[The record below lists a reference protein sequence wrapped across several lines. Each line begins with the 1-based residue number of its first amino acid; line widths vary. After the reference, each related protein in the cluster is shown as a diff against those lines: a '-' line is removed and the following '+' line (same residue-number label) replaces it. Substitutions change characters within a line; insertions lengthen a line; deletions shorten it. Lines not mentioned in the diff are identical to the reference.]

1 MKVPEKYRVK
11 SGPLSTTAEDGNN
24 GLFVI
29 PRGNGS
35 KQSLTVIV
43 SDGGDWEHVSVSM
56 KDRMPTWEDM
66 DYIKGLFWDPTEAV
80 MQLHVPKARHINNH
94 PFCLH
99 LWRPAAGG
107 IPMPPQFMVGLPGVE
122 MVAPAGGP
130 NK

>member
-1 MKVPEKYRVK
+1 MKVPEKYRVQ

-35 KQSLTVIV
+35 KQSLTVIA

-80 MQLHVPKARHINNH
+80 MQLHVPEARHINNH

-107 IPMPPQFMVGLPGVE
+107 IPMPPQFMVGLSGVE
-122 MVAPAGGP
+122 WVAPAGGS
-130 NK
+130 KK

>member
-35 KQSLTVIV
+35 KQNLTVIA

-80 MQLHVPKARHINNH
+80 MQLHVPEARHINNH

-122 MVAPAGGP
+122 WGALAGGP